1 MINYNWNNI
10 TTDITLSIYQS
21 QYFMSTIINNII
33 IEFLKIDLELQPS
46 FNNSMFELEK
56 LLV

>member
-33 IEFLKIDLELQPS
+33 IELFKIDLELQPS

-56 LLV
+56 LLD